1 MGKWI
6 NAEQQVTVTVYD
18 SEHEERL
25 NKSLTVEEMLD
36 AYTHEGC
43 PPLYLTPE
51 QDTGEWIWDEDELYY
66 RCSKCGK
73 YAYETLYC
81 MDGTYAYCP
90 FCGKKMKGVIK

>member
-18 SEHEERL
+18 SEHEERF

-51 QDTGEWIWDEDELYY
+51 RKKGNWVYY
-66 RCSKCGK
+66 PKSTTQHIFPVCSNCG
-73 YAYETLYC
+73 YEGSPTNF
-81 MDGTYAYCP
+81 CP
-90 FCGKKMKGVIK
+90 CCGFDMRG